1 LSVIVKI
8 APNLEGFDD
17 DAAVKRLVLHPSV
30 DSDVFILANKNQTTL
45 SNLGW
50 SNKNVVLTVGRLQA
64 RKGQDMM
71 FNAVPEIIKHISN
84 FLYAVVGD
92 GDCKDQLVNLVEKL
106 KLHNYVQFL
115 SEISDQE
122 MINCYQQ

>member
-8 APNLEGFDD
+8 APNLESVGD
-17 DAAVKRLVLHPSV
+17 DAAAKRLVLHPSV
-30 DSDVFILANKNQTTL
+30 DSDVFIPANKNQTTL

-50 SNKNVVLTVGRLQA
+50 SNKNLVLTVDRLQA
-64 RKGQDMM
+64 RKDQDMM
-71 FNAVPEIIKHISN
+71 FNAV
-84 FLYAVVGD
+84 VGD
-92 GDCKDQLVNLVEKL
+92 GAFKDELINLVEEL